1 MKKIYIISEIGI
13 NHNGDINLA
22 KKLIEKSKICGA
34 DAVKFQKRDINLVY
48 SKKELDAPRVS
59 PFGKTNRE
67 QKMALEFEKKEY
79 DEINDYCLKVG
90 IEWFAS
96 AWDLNSLDF
105 LRNYNLKYNKI
116 ASAMIV
122 DKAFLREV
130 AKEKKYTFISTGMS
144 SYEMI
149 DQAVN
154 IFKEEQCEYELMH
167 CVSRYPF
174 DAEFASLNLIGDM
187 QERYKCK
194 IGYSGHEIS
203 GIAITYGAVALG
215 ATSIE
220 RHITLDR
227 TMYGSDQAASL
238 TIAGF
243 YEMVGGIR
251 TLEKALSGQKNKE
264 ILDIE
269 QEVAKK
275 LRAHIKI
282 D

>member
-1 MKKIYIISEIGI
+1 MKKIFIIAEIGI
-13 NHNGDINLA
+13 NHNGNINLA
-22 KKLIEKSKICGA
+22 KKIIEKSKMCGA

-48 SKKELDAPRVS
+48 SKKELDAPRAS
-59 PFGKTNRE
+59 PFGKTNRD
-67 QKMALEFEKKEY
+67 QKMAIEFKKKEY
-79 DEINDYCLKVG
+79 DEINDYCSKVG

-96 AWDLNSLDF
+96 AWDLNSLNF

-116 ASAMIV
+116 ASAMII
-122 DKAFLREV
+122 DKTFLREV

-149 DQAVN
+149 DKAVN

-167 CVSRYPF
+167 CVSKYPF
-174 DAEFASLNLIGDM
+174 DAEFASLNLIKDM

-194 IGYSGHEIS
+194 IGYSGHEAS
-203 GIAITYGAVALG
+203 GLAITYGAVALG

-220 RHITLDR
+220 RHITLER

-238 TIAGF
+238 TISGF

-264 ILDIE
+264 ILNIE

-275 LRAHIKI
+275 LRGHIKI